1 MNKNTKLVIII
12 VLLILA
18 AVIILQNTDPV
29 SFKLLF
35 WGIDASLIVLLALVF
50 LIGVIIGYSFPKLF
64 KGGK

>member
-50 LIGVIIGYSFPKLF
+50 LIGVIIGYSLPKLF